1 MSQNIIQSLTLKCFS
16 ACRPDPLSPAR
27 RHKLIVFGIKFFS
40 VNLSVSG
47 VLAQRYVEAI
57 RSRCGHGMCNIR
69 VRVLVMCVILMVVGL
84 PNVLA
89 VVHLNE
95 ITLREVIVWVL
106 LVILI
111 VVLILLLI

>member
-1 MSQNIIQSLTLKCFS
+1 LSQNIIQSLTLKCFS

-27 RHKLIVFGIKFFS
+27 RHKLVVFGIKFFS

-47 VLAQRYVEAI
+47 VLAQRYIEAI
-57 RSRCGHGMCNIR
+57 RSRGGHGMCNIR

-95 ITLREVIVWVL
+95 VTLREVIVR
-106 LVILI
+106 VILI
-111 VVLILLLI
+111 VLLILLLI

>member
-47 VLAQRYVEAI
+47 VLAQRYVEAVG
-57 RSRCGHGMCNIR
+57 SRCVYRMCNIR
-69 VRVLVMCVILMVVGL
+69 VRVLVILMNVRL
-84 PNVLA
+84 PDVLA
-89 VVHLNE
+89 VIHLNE
-95 ITLREVIVWVL
+95 ITLREIIVLMVIIIVL
-106 LVILI
+106 
-111 VVLILLLI
+111 LILLLI

>member
-27 RHKLIVFGIKFFS
+27 RHKLVVFGIKFFS

-47 VLAQRYVEAI
+47 VLAQWYIEAI
-57 RSRCGHGMCNIR
+57 SSRGGHGMCNIR

-89 VVHLNE
+89 VIHLNK
-95 ITLREVIVWVL
+95 ISLREVIV

>member
-57 RSRCGHGMCNIR
+57 RSRCVYRMHDIR
-69 VRVLVMCVILMVVGL
+69 VRVLVILMVVRL
-84 PNVLA
+84 PDVLA
-89 VVHLNE
+89 VIHLNE
-95 ITLREVIVWVL
+95 VTLREVIVRV

-111 VVLILLLI
+111 VLLILLLI